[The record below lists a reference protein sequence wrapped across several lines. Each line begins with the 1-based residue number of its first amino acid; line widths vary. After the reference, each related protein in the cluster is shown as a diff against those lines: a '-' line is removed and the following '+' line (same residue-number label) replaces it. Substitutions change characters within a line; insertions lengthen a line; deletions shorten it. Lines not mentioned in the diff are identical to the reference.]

1 MAKFDTT
8 NASKPKHYPTIL
20 LESLQFSVLG
30 EGKDCVFTF
39 CVWILCLLFS
49 DTRLEE
55 ALE

>member
-20 LESLQFSVLG
+20 LESLQFSVFRQ
-30 EGKDCVFTF
+30 GKDFMFTF

-49 DTRLEE
+49 DTKQKKL
-55 ALE
+55 

>member
-30 EGKDCVFTF
+30 KEKIVCLLFVCGFVFTF
-39 CVWILCLLFS
+39 QWHQI
-49 DTRLEE
+49 EE